1 MHDLIDRE
9 IEDIVAI
16 GERLATDAASSDS
29 GLGYDRIQ
37 ELTSIAARGG
47 QLITRL
53 YGSESHHLKMFQS
66 VLETPHFDMMH
77 SGYYNHV
84 ANMVGIL
91 KAVKHDI
98 ECGMLTDF
106 RSLIRAEV
114 FSDFLEMAEYL
125 LGEGY
130 KDAAA
135 VLLGA
140 VLENALRKIADS
152 QGIKT
157 VNVKGKPLT
166 IDPMNVSLCKKGLYS
181 PLIQKQITSWANLR
195 NDAAHGRYDQYD
207 AEQTKQMLLFVQKFC
222 ADFLK

>member
-1 MHDLIDRE
+1 MHDLIARE

-16 GERLATDAASSDS
+16 GERLAADAAYSDS
-29 GLGYDRIQ
+29 GLDHQRIQ

-53 YGSESHHLKMFQS
+53 YGSESHYLKMFQS
-66 VLETPHFDMMH
+66 VLETPSFDIMH

-84 ANMVGIL
+84 SNMVGIL
-91 KAVKHDI
+91 KAVKHDVDS
-98 ECGMLTDF
+98 GLLTDF
-106 RSLIRAEV
+106 RSLIRAEI

-125 LGEGY
+125 LAEGY

-157 VNVKGKPLT
+157 VNVKDKPLT